1 MFRLVMVASTLILI
15 GFVAWA
21 VVMRRSH
28 GSRGDGKA
36 LDSRPGPLLRRL
48 THPLFVVLVVVLLF
62 AAPMAAALNRPVPK
76 PPGVYVTLPS
86 FQLTNEKGNPF
97 GSKQLAGRVW
107 VASFAFTSCPAVCPK
122 LMEQVAVVQHRSR
135 NAGAGVALVTFSVDP
150 ETDTPEKLHAYARRF
165 RASPYRWN
173 FLTGELTSIEKTVVK
188 GFKLAMGREKI
199 EGGENLFNIFHSE
212 RLVLVDQKSQI
223 RGYYEA
229 NKVGIDKLMKD
240 IGLVLNEGLSAGK
253 RNKNK

>member
-1 MFRLVMVASTLILI
+1 
-15 GFVAWA
+15 
-21 VVMRRSH
+21 
-28 GSRGDGKA
+28 
-36 LDSRPGPLLRRL
+36 
-48 THPLFVVLVVVLLF
+48 
-62 AAPMAAALNRPVPK
+62 
-76 PPGVYVTLPS
+76 
-86 FQLTNEKGNPF
+86 
-97 GSKQLAGRVW
+97 
-107 VASFAFTSCPAVCPK
+107 
-122 LMEQVAVVQHRSR
+122 MEQVAVVQHRSR

-229 NKVGIDKLMKD
+229 NKVGIDKLILIWSMTCTGPAFWFKPF
-240 IGLVLNEGLSAGK
+240 IWTVSFVSCMHLMLPASCAYLSALVE
-253 RNKNK
+253 RLLIDPIIS